1 MTKNSIS
8 GNSPVGDAMTG
19 SDEWLARLNAAIG
32 TLGRDDFEDRL
43 FALVNGAVRVDHCA
57 VFIHNR
63 DGTTAHLF
71 TKSMLDAA
79 TCQNLTQA
87 YTEQFHARDPNLTGA
102 PATEDARVTL
112 LPHTPTSAYD
122 AEYQARFF
130 EATGLIDKMSSLL
143 RRREYTI
150 YCSFYRLRDSGCFS
164 VAEGDALS
172 RILPLLTNLI
182 FKHARLLGAAEK
194 ETALDPIITQVPLS
208 RSPDAMTNLL
218 AGESDV
224 FGRLTDRER
233 QVCGRILQ
241 GYSSEAISL
250 ELKVAKSTIHT
261 YRKRAY
267 AKLGISSQNELFSLC
282 LEMLPGRG

>member
-1 MTKNSIS
+1 MTENSIS

-150 YCSFYRLRDSGCFS
+150 YCRDI
-164 VAEGDALS
+164 VRRRS
-172 RILPLLTNLI
+172 RWN
-182 FKHARLLGAAEK
+182 
-194 ETALDPIITQVPLS
+194 S
-208 RSPDAMTNLL
+208 RSP
-218 AGESDV
+218 S
-224 FGRLTDRER
+224 RP
-233 QVCGRILQ
+233 
-241 GYSSEAISL
+241 Y
-250 ELKVAKSTIHT
+250 IHT
-261 YRKRAY
+261 ARGRMPSSAFHRKMNCSACVWKCCRA
-267 AKLGISSQNELFSLC
+267 GD
-282 LEMLPGRG
+282 RGAHQSY